1 MSERSAVQNPMLKYA
16 QAIGWEYVPPAHAL
30 RLRGGES
37 GMYFTS
43 ILERQL
49 LMLNPDVVDDA
60 RCADILRQL
69 NLLKPSIAGN
79 RDALAWMR
87 GQRSVFVPAEKRERN
102 VTLIDFNHPD
112 RNLFHVTAEWR
123 HKSTVFANRADVVF
137 LINGIPVALAE
148 TKGAGKPAGLTEGIA
163 QVRRYHRETPEMLIA
178 PQVFEVTE
186 LVNFFY
192 AATWNT
198 NRKNLFDWREELAGA
213 IHELPNYERKV
224 KAFFDR
230 SRFLAV
236 LRDYIVFL
244 KKDDQLSKLILRQH
258 QTRAI
263 ERVLDRVDDPAKR
276 RGLIWHTQGSGK
288 TLTMITIAS
297 KLLRDTET
305 ARRAEKP
312 MVLMLVDRNEL
323 EQQLFKNIE
332 SYGITNVEV
341 ADSKAD
347 LRRVLASDYRGLV
360 VSMIHKFDDIP
371 ASINPRPGVVVLVDE
386 AHRTTGGDLGNYLM
400 GALPNATY
408 IGFTGTPIDR
418 LAQGEGTFKVFG
430 KDDET
435 GYLDKYSIAES
446 IADGTTVQLNYALAP
461 SNLLVDRETLE
472 REFLMLKEAEGVSAL
487 EELNAILD
495 KAVVLQEVL
504 KSPDRMAKVARAV
517 ADHFTQNVEPMG
529 FKAFLVAVDREAC
542 ALYKKLLDQILPK
555 EYSRVVY
562 SPAHNDTE
570 LLKENYLDEDA
581 EKRVRKAFIQKNELP
596 KILIV
601 TEKLLTGFDAPIL
614 YCMYLDKPMRDHVL
628 LQAIARVN
636 RPYEDD
642 DGLTKPYGLVVDFV
656 GIFEKLEKALAF
668 DSDVIA
674 SVIQNIDVLRESFK
688 REMRETAPQYLEWVR
703 GNDDKAKERA
713 VEHFNQKKLREEF
726 YRTFKRIQTLYTI
739 LSPDPELRPFILDY
753 QMLAELY
760 GWVHAWFEARPYRD
774 EDVTEKTKR
783 LLREHTS
790 AYNLRL
796 PTEIKELGPKEL
808 AALKSSDDSDT
819 VKVLNLSK
827 VLAKLV
833 IDEGGQKPF
842 LLPIGER
849 AEAVRQQYENRQLS
863 TQQALAEFEKLA
875 EEYTRADAER
885 EQMDLGGNA
894 FAIFKTLQATKP
906 ETSPAQA
913 QAVDAVFARFPD
925 YNWNEQQKQQLRAE
939 LYRVLLPMVSKDKLV
954 HAANALLSLQR
965 I

>member
-1 MSERSAVQNPMLKYA
+1 MSERSAVQNPMLQYA
-16 QAIGWEYVPPAHAL
+16 QEIGWEYITPDNAL

-37 GMYFTS
+37 GLYFTS

-49 LMLNPDVVDDA
+49 LRLNPDVVDDA

-69 NLLKPSIAGN
+69 NLLRPSIEGN
-79 RDALAWMR
+79 RDALEWMR
-87 GQRSVFVPAEKRERN
+87 GEHSVFVADENRERN
-102 VTLIDFNHPD
+102 VTLIDFDNLD
-112 RNLFHVTAEWR
+112 RNLFHVTDEWR

-148 TKGAGKPAGLTEGIA
+148 TKGAGKPDGLTEGIT

-186 LVNFFY
+186 LINFFY

-198 NRKNLFDWREELAGA
+198 SRKDLFDWRVAALRATP
-213 IHELPNYERKV
+213 LRDYETCV
-224 KAFFDR
+224 KSFFDR
-230 SRFLAV
+230 ARFLRV
-236 LRDYIVFL
+236 LRDYIIFL
-244 KKDDQLSKLILRQH
+244 KKDDQLSKVILRQH
-258 QTRAI
+258 QTRAVAK
-263 ERVLDRVDDPAKR
+263 VLDRVYDTSKR

-288 TLTMITIAS
+288 TLTMITVAS
-297 KLLRDTET
+297 KLLRET
-305 ARRAEKP
+305 GTVRGAEKP

-323 EQQLFKNIE
+323 EQHLFKNIE
-332 SYGITNVEV
+332 SYGIMNVEV
-341 ADSKAD
+341 ANSKNE
-347 LRRVLASDYRGLV
+347 LRRILASDYRGLV

-371 ASINPRPGVVVLVDE
+371 ANINPRAGVVVLVDE
-386 AHRTTGGDLGNYLM
+386 AHRTTGGDLGNDLM

-418 LAQGEGTFKVFG
+418 LSQGEGTFKVFG

-446 IADGTTVQLNYALAP
+446 IEDGTTVQLNYALAP
-461 SNLLVDRETLE
+461 SELRVDRATLE
-472 REFLMLKEAEGVSAL
+472 REFLSLKEAEGVSAI

-495 KAVVLQEVL
+495 KAVVLQEML

-542 ALYKKLLDQILPK
+542 ALYKKRLDTLLPK

-562 SPAHNDTE
+562 SPAHNDKE
-570 LLKENYLDEDA
+570 LLKEFYLDEDA
-581 EKRVRKAFIQKNELP
+581 EIRVRKAFIQKKELP

-642 DGLTKPYGLVVDFV
+642 EGLVKPYGFVLDFV

-668 DSDVIA
+668 DSDVVA
-674 SVIQNIDVLRESFK
+674 SVIQNGDVLRDSFK
-688 REMRETAPQYLEWVR
+688 REMRETAPHYLEWAK
-703 GNDDKAKERA
+703 GNADKAKERA
-713 VEHFNQKKLREEF
+713 VEHFNQRKLREEF

-739 LSPDPELRPFILDY
+739 LSPDPEMRPFIRDY
-753 QMLAELY
+753 QLLAELY
-760 GWVHAWFEARPYRD
+760 GWVHAWFDARPYRD
-774 EDVTEKTKR
+774 EEVTEKTKR

-796 PTEIKELGPKEL
+796 PTEIRELGPQEL
-808 AALKSSDDSDT
+808 AALKASADSDT

-833 IDEGGQKPF
+833 ADEGGKKPF

-875 EEYTRADAER
+875 EGYMRADAER
-885 EQMDLGGNA
+885 EQMSLSGNA
-894 FAIFKTLQATKP
+894 YAIFKTLQSIKP
-906 ETSPAQA
+906 DTSPAHA
-913 QAVDAVFARFPD
+913 QSLDAVFARFPD
-925 YNWNEQQKQQLRAE
+925 YNWNEQQKQHLRAE
-939 LYRVLLPMVSKDKLV
+939 LYRVLLPIVSKDKIV
-954 HAANALLSLQR
+954 QAANALLGLHR
-965 I
+965 L